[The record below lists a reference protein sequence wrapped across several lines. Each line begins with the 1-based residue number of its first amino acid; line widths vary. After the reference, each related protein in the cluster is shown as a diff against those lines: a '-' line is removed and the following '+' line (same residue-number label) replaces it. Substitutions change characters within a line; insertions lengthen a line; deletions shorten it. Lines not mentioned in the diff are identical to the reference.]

1 MTKSRKSSGILS
13 NLIKNI
19 DKVELEKTSNKMLIA
34 AKIGDALKREG
45 LSQKEFAAKIGKTET
60 DISAWLSGDRNFTID
75 TLIKI
80 SYLLNISLIIPRR
93 AVHPSEIIKDE
104 IEARD
109 MSKKEFADRI
119 GMRPSNLSRLLRGD
133 TDITIALA
141 EKLEKA
147 LDIPASFWL
156 RMQST
161 YNSDCQIIA
170 ERDMQEQ
177 KANR

>member
-1 MTKSRKSSGILS
+1 METSR
-13 NLIKNI
+13 I
-19 DKVELEKTSNKMLIA
+19 DNKA
-34 AKIGDALKREG
+34 
-45 LSQKEFAAKIGKTET
+45 
-60 DISAWLSGDRNFTID
+60 
-75 TLIKI
+75 
-80 SYLLNISLIIPRR
+80 PHR

-104 IEARD
+104 LDARS

-119 GMRPSNLSRLLRGD
+119 GMKPSNLSRLLRGD

-141 EKLEKA
+141 EKLEEV